1 MLILAALFAVADAAL
16 CRVSFA
22 PQHSYGGP
30 RENQA
35 GSGAAAAATWI
46 FRGDESRRLRR
57 GLLRRRASRRRYS
70 SLNLTAEGVAT
81 HDAWYLLP
89 RGASEDGSR
98 RRRGCDVDVLRRRFA
113 RLRYI
118 NSDGGP
124 GIASVQAFIAQSEE
138 TTRENLL
145 HYIDAAGAPIVGGQN
160 TTNLL
165 ILDIE
170 SAVAASP

>member
-1 MLILAALFAVADAAL
+1 M
-16 CRVSFA
+16 
-22 PQHSYGGP
+22 
-30 RENQA
+30 
-35 GSGAAAAATWI
+35 
-46 FRGDESRRLRR
+46 
-57 GLLRRRASRRRYS
+57 
-70 SLNLTAEGVAT
+70 
-81 HDAWYLLP
+81 
-89 RGASEDGSR
+89 
-98 RRRGCDVDVLRRRFA
+98 DVLWRRFA

-145 HYIDAAGAPIVGGQN
+145 HYIDATGAPIVGGQN